1 VRPCI
6 ISWRTFPWKPF
17 MTSLLD
23 RAHTWVVD
31 YVNVR
36 HLERTLDWLLE
47 LDPHAS
53 EAAQLAA
60 LTHDM
65 ERHFPGPDE
74 PRVEA
79 TTRGWGDPLYN
90 EAHSKRSARIVAGW
104 LREQGAD
111 PTLIEHVVRLIE
123 VHEDGGWPEADL
135 VQAADSLSFL
145 ETNVEYFLS
154 WIPVG
159 RYGVNRYDIFAKI
172 VYMYERIR
180 PVRARELARPLY
192 DEAVRTI
199 LAWSG

>member
-1 VRPCI
+1 
-6 ISWRTFPWKPF
+6 
-17 MTSLLD
+17 MTSFLD
-23 RAHTWVVD
+23 RAHHWIAD
-31 YVNVR
+31 YQNAR
-36 HLERTLDWLLE
+36 HLERALDWLLE
-47 LDPHAS
+47 LDPQAS

-74 PRVEA
+74 PPVEPQK
-79 TTRGWGDPLYN
+79 RGWGDPIYN

-111 PTLIEHVVRLIE
+111 PALIERVSRLIE

-154 WIPVG
+154 WIPAG
-159 RYGVNRYDIFAKI
+159 RYGVNRDDIFAKV

-180 PVRARELARPLY
+180 LVRARELARPLY
-192 DEAVRTI
+192 DEAVRKI
-199 LAWSG
+199 LAWQG